1 VVKLP
6 GLWDYG
12 NKAWSGL
19 VKGYYDRRYFIYAEQ
34 KMASIESKAV
44 RRKRRRRRR
53 KRRRR
58 EDRREEQKRREKTVC
73 RWCVVYMVAKQVWAH
88 RLSVALFLC

>member
-1 VVKLP
+1 MVKLP

-44 RRKRRRRRR
+44 RRRRRRRR
-53 KRRRR
+53 EERR
-58 EDRREEQKRREKTVC
+58 DEQKWVYI
-73 RWCVVYMVAKQVWAH
+73 WLVNGVYMVG
-88 RLSVALFLC
+88 LLCIYG